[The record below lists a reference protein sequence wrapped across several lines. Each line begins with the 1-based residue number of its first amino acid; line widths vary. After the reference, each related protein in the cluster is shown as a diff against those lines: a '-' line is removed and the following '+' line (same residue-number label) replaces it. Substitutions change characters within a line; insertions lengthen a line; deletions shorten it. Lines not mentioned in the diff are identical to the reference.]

1 MIGIKGNQ
9 PNLHSEAMRKFR
21 FEKTENA
28 FEYWDK
34 RGGRVTRYEIS
45 VREASS
51 EAKAAWPGLRVFV
64 AVRRS
69 GTRGGKPVE
78 PQVSHC
84 ASSLDWSAERL
95 GRAVQAHWGIENSLH
110 WVKDA
115 VLGEDAQGVAHPGL
129 ATVLAFLK
137 TLAVNLLRKNE
148 PFASVKAGIRR
159 VAHDLSQMK
168 ELCS

>member
-1 MIGIKGNQ
+1 MIGVKGNQ
-9 PNLHSEAMRKFR
+9 PTLHSEAMRKYR
-21 FEKTENA
+21 FEKTENT

-45 VREASS
+45 VREASP

-64 AVRRS
+64 SVRRS
-69 GTRGGKPVE
+69 GTRGKKPFE
-78 PQVSHC
+78 QVSHC
-84 ASSLDWSAERL
+84 ASSLDWGAERL

-115 VLGEDAQGVAHPGL
+115 VLGEDAQGVAHLGL

-137 TLAVNLLRKNE
+137 TFTVNLLRKNE
-148 PFASVKAGIRR
+148 PFASVTAGIRR
-159 VAHDLSQMK
+159 VAHDLSQMM